1 MKIALVTV
9 VIVVAVFMGGL
20 WVGLRMSERPDS
32 VSNAMLHEKVG
43 QETADLR
50 DRIEGVSAKIDIL
63 LNIAT
68 NSAARDFRR

>member
-9 VIVVAVFMGGL
+9 ALVAVIFIAGL
-20 WVGLRMSERPDS
+20 LIGVRMADRPDP
-32 VSNAMLHEKVG
+32 VTNTMLHEKVG

-50 DRIEGVSAKIDIL
+50 DRIDGVSAKIDIL